1 MNLKAIN
8 LFKKFVLEIMVIYK
22 MHINIKNQICNLCNS
37 LTESEKL
44 KIENVLINE
53 KNYKLLVICFTNY
66 VNSN

>member
-1 MNLKAIN
+1 
-8 LFKKFVLEIMVIYK
+8 

-44 KIENVLINE
+44 KIENVLIDE